1 MKNVQDFTDLKVWQS
16 AHTLKL
22 NIYHII
28 SHLPYNEE
36 KNLSLQIRKCAVSV
50 TANIA
55 EGFGR
60 HHKRDTLQFLRI
72 SRGSLYELKDNIL
85 SCRDLKFISQEQAL
99 SILHQI
105 HNTFKL
111 LNGYIRYFKNLNSNY
126 S

>member
-16 AHTLKL
+16 AHALKL

-28 SHLPYNEE
+28 SHLPHIEE

-72 SRGSLYELKDNIL
+72 SRGSLYELKNHIL
-85 SCRDLKFISQEQAL
+85 SCRDLKFISQEQAQ
-99 SILHQI
+99 SILYQI
-105 HNTFKL
+105 HNTLKL
-111 LNGYIRYFKNLNSNY
+111 LNGYIRYFKNLNSK